1 MARLVF
7 DTYGKTRVRLTYVSR
22 SGGRHELRELT
33 VRILFFGDFES
44 SFTAADNSRLLPTDT
59 MKNTVYALA
68 RQKSIVSIE
77 LFALDLG
84 KHFLSQVSD
93 LKQVEI
99 SIEET
104 PWQRMGDY
112 DSAFIQAGNE
122 RRITTC
128 MSSRD
133 GESFVSGISNL
144 QILKT
149 GQSGFSGFLKDNY
162 TTLPETEDRLLGT
175 MLSADWKYEALE
187 ANFNVSHAS
196 IRSALLHSFATHHSK
211 SVQHTL
217 YDMADS
223 LLGSFSNISE
233 IHLTMPNK
241 HCLLVDLSHFSLDNP
256 NQVFVPVDEPSGY
269 IEARVRR

>member
-1 MARLVF
+1 MSRLIF
-7 DTYGKTRVRLTYVSR
+7 DTYGKTRVRLTYVNRR
-22 SGGRHELRELT
+22 SGRHELRELA
-33 VRILFFGDFES
+33 VRILFFGDFET

-68 RQKSIVSIE
+68 RQNPIVSIE
-77 LFALDLG
+77 LFAQDLG
-84 KHFLSQVSD
+84 KHFLTQVSD

-104 PWQRMGDY
+104 PWQRIGDY
-112 DSAFIQAGNE
+112 ESAFIQAGSE
-122 RRITTC
+122 RRVTTC
-128 MSSRD
+128 MASRN
-133 GESFVSGISNL
+133 GESFVSGINNL

-149 GQSGFSGFLKDNY
+149 GQSGFSGFLKDEY

-175 MLSADWKYEALE
+175 MLSADWHYETAE
-187 ANFNVSHAS
+187 TDFNASHAS
-196 IRSALLHSFATHHSK
+196 IRSALLHSFATHQSK

-217 YDMADS
+217 YDMAES
-223 LLGSFSNISE
+223 LLAGFPKVTE

-241 HCLLVDLSHFSLDNP
+241 HCLLVDLSRFGLDNP